1 MQGNQDFKDLFKIL
15 KDEKVE
21 YVIIGAHAV
30 IYYSEPRY
38 TKDLDILIKPN
49 LDNAKKLWEALR
61 IFGAPLQNITIEDF
75 TNEDIIYQIGI
86 EPNRIDILVGIDGIT
101 SEEAFTNITNSTY
114 DNIPIYIINK
124 KSLIKAKE
132 ASNRLQD
139 QIDVENLKK

>member
-49 LDNAKKLWEALR
+49 LDNAKKLWKALR

-101 SEEAFTNITNSTY
+101 SEEEFTNINNSNY
-114 DNIPIYIINK
+114 DNIHIYIINK
-124 KSLIKAKE
+124 KSLIKAK
-132 ASNRLQD
+132 
-139 QIDVENLKK
+139 